1 MRLNEITENI
11 IGAAIEVH
19 RHLGAGLL
27 ESVYEEC
34 LCLELEY
41 RGLRFNKQHPVSV
54 CYKNI
59 ALDAGY
65 KPDLYV
71 ENAVVVEL
79 KTVDKLLPIHD
90 AQLLTYMKL
99 VDSTVGLLINF
110 NVPYLRQGVQRK
122 VIGYKE

>member
-1 MRLNEITENI
+1 MKLNEITDII

-34 LCLELEY
+34 LCHELKS
-41 RGLRFNKQHPVSV
+41 RGLRFNQQYPVSV
-54 CYKNI
+54 FYKNV

-65 KPDLYV
+65 KLDLYV

-79 KTVDKLLPIHD
+79 KTVEKLLPIHD

-99 VDSTVGLLINF
+99 VDSAVGLLINF
-110 NVPYLRQGVQRK
+110 NVPCLRQGIKRK
-122 VIGYKE
+122 VIDYKE